1 MTRIL
6 SLVVAAAA
14 LSLASC
20 AAIKKDSCEACCS
33 APGKEKACCTSAHAK
48 GAKCETCEAP
58 KKK

>member
-6 SLVVAAAA
+6 SIIVAAAA

-20 AAIKKDSCEACCS
+20 AAMKKECDTCC
-33 APGKEKACCTSAHAK
+33 ADHKEKACCTDAHAK